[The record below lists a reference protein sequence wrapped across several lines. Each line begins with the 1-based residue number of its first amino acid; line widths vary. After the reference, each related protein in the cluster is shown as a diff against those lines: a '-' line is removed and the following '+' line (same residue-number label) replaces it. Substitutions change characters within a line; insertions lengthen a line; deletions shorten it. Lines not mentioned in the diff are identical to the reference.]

1 LKVKLRE
8 IVSLGYIFSNFI
20 DSLVVT
26 WDSNKTES
34 TILQLNELCTSIKTA
49 ERQFTVSETTAL
61 QLEAAYHRL
70 LRFLQENSAHQKQLE
85 GELQTMVAEFR
96 HARVRPPRLSID
108 ALAFCMHSLRWPE
121 VLLAMQREH
130 REFFAPR
137 QDDLPWRLMDAYSSD
152 WSERYRYAYYAAP
165 IQDRN
170 AT

>member
-1 LKVKLRE
+1 LTRILSNSFSGPAVTDRSNE
-8 IVSLGYIFSNFI
+8 IE
-20 DSLVVT
+20 VVV
-26 WDSNKTES
+26 
-34 TILQLNELCTSIKTA
+34 LQLNELFASIGVV
-49 ERQFTVSETTAL
+49 ERQLDVYEATDE
-61 QLEAAYHRL
+61 QLESAYLRL
-70 LRFLQENSAHQKQLE
+70 LQFLQENSAHQTQLE
-85 GELQTMVAEFR
+85 RELQTMVAEFR

-137 QDDLPWRLMDAYSSD
+137 QDDFPWRLMDAYSSD
-152 WSERYRYAYYAAP
+152 WSERHRYAYYAAP